1 MIPVF
6 DGEAP
11 INEKNYEQWLARQD
25 EATQIGA
32 LGMTRFQEWRAG
44 KSLGAFVES

>member
-1 MIPVF
+1 V
-6 DGEAP
+6 
-11 INEKNYEQWLARQD
+11 ARQD